1 MSHIYPIEKVPVS
14 LNVKR
19 VASPSG
25 AGVCV
30 FVFEAPV
37 ILIFEKDSAGALTKT
52 IPEPPAPPF

>member
-19 VASPSG
+19 VADPSG

-37 ILIFEKDSAGALTKT
+37 ILIFE
-52 IPEPPAPPF
+52 